1 MLKDIRKNAEIAL
14 KDEKEIIKAL
24 EKSREIDNEE
34 EQKFIMD
41 KIYEDQI
48 RVEDL
53 TKKIERLYDDW
64 IDNKIS
70 ESNFQ
75 KILEK
80 SQNEQDY
87 LNQRIKDNQK
97 LIVKED
103 LEDINVKKWIE
114 LIKKHR
120 DIKKL
125 DKEILNELISKI
137 YVHEKEV
144 VNGEITQT
152 IDIYYNFI
160 GNTDTLQVFYNL

>member
-64 IDNKIS
+64 LDNKIS
-70 ESNFQ
+70 ESNFKKFLKNHRKN
-75 KILEK
+75 KI
-80 SQNEQDY
+80 
-87 LNQRIKDNQK
+87 I
-97 LIVKED
+97 
-103 LEDINVKKWIE
+103 
-114 LIKKHR
+114 
-120 DIKKL
+120 
-125 DKEILNELISKI
+125 
-137 YVHEKEV
+137 
-144 VNGEITQT
+144 
-152 IDIYYNFI
+152 
-160 GNTDTLQVFYNL
+160 

>member
-1 MLKDIRKNAEIAL
+1 MCIR
-14 KDEKEIIKAL
+14 D
-24 EKSREIDNEE
+24 R
-34 EQKFIMD
+34 D

-64 IDNKIS
+64 LDNKIS

-120 DIKKL
+120 YIKKL
-125 DKEILNELISKI
+125 DKETLNELISKI

>member
-1 MLKDIRKNAEIAL
+1 
-14 KDEKEIIKAL
+14 
-24 EKSREIDNEE
+24 E

-64 IDNKIS
+64 LANKIS

-125 DKEILNELISKI
+125 DKATLNELISKI

-160 GNTDTLQVFYNL
+160 GNTDT